1 MEPMARKSD
10 GRRMFTP
17 EFKRQQIERVL
28 RGEVTI
34 AELSRE
40 LQISRNLLARWK
52 SLMTQAA
59 ETAVESNEDVVPAS
73 ELKAAQQQIRELQRL
88 IGKQAVELEI
98 LRAARDEV
106 KKRPRWYG
114 VSGKRPEGRSR

>member
-1 MEPMARKSD
+1 MEPIARKSD

-17 EFKRQQIERVL
+17 EFKREQIERVL
-28 RGEVTI
+28 RGELTL

-52 SLMTQAA
+52 SLITAGAQ
-59 ETAVESNEDVVPAS
+59 TAVEANEEVVPAS
-73 ELKAAQQQIRELQRL
+73 ELRIAQQQIRELQRL
-88 IGKQAVELEI
+88 VGKQTVELEI

-106 KKRPRWYG
+106 KKRPRFYG
-114 VSGKRPEGRSR
+114 VSKK

>member
-1 MEPMARKSD
+1 MEPIARKAD
-10 GRRMFTP
+10 GRRIFTP
-17 EFKRQQIERVL
+17 EFKREQIERVV
-28 RGEVTI
+28 RGELTL

-52 SLMTQAA
+52 SLITAGA
-59 ETAVESNEDVVPAS
+59 ERAVEANEDVVPVS

-106 KKRPRWYG
+106 KKRPRYYG
-114 VSGKRPEGRSR
+114 VSKK